1 MLFEEIDLFMW
12 YYSFLQN
19 YNCTH
24 LSFWSYQVNTCKDI
38 IIPAYV
44 LDGSADS
51 HIYLTYELLDCSSG
65 KMFMLILKVLT
76 CSINKLHMSEQRLYL
91 SLLLDIPYWH
101 FLHVDSKYARIAR
114 VAVMLRLSD
123 SDTSSSRNRRTASYQ
138 RSWGWI
144 VCIWLLFDFEYGY
157 LHVRWRRRRWGIIIL
172 LWTGPNHVPS
182 LVFHWTS
189 LVLTFCS
196 RFSLTC

>member
-24 LSFWSYQVNTCKDI
+24 LSFWSYQVNKCKDI

-65 KMFMLILKVLT
+65 KMFMLILNVLT

-101 FLHVDSKYARIAR
+101 FLQVDSKYARIAR

-123 SDTSSSRNRRTASYQ
+123 SDTSSSRNSLLSKKLRLDCVHLTPFRF
-138 RSWGWI
+138 W
-144 VCIWLLFDFEYGY
+144 VWLF
-157 LHVRWRRRRWGIIIL
+157 
-172 LWTGPNHVPS
+172 T
-182 LVFHWTS
+182 
-189 LVLTFCS
+189 CS
-196 RFSLTC
+196 MEKKKMRYYNSTLNWAQSCPVSCFSLNKFGLNFLFEV